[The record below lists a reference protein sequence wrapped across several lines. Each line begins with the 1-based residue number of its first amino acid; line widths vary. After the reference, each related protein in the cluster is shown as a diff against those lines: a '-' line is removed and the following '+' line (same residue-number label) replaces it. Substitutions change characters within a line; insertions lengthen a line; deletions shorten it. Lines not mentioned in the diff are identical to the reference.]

1 MEIRFNS
8 DELIELGK
16 QIESKIVEWGLEKD
30 KQTLELIIPK
40 EIFKKLDEDLYYRQN
55 ADKKEEYVPS
65 DNKLMLSFDYLNIN
79 VKSEEN

>member
-16 QIESKIVEWGLEKD
+16 DIESKIVEWGLEKD
-30 KQTLELIIPK
+30 KQTLELVIPK